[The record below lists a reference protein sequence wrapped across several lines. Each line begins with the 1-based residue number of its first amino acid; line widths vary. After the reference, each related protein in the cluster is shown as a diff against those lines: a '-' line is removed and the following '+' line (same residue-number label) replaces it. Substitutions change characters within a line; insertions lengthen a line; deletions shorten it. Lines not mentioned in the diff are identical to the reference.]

1 MTELKRCQERAL
13 ESVEAKA
20 AAAEPHAR
28 KKAARILREAAYDA
42 MSADELCAAVLAR
55 SRVTL
60 NFHPD
65 RLIAGGLTVAEGLLR
80 DGEYRSQFETRISSG
95 GLSAYP
101 GGDRDRWER
110 SLFAGAYQA
119 EGAEPCDRPKYGA
132 LNVMHYADGA
142 SPRFGSCHFR
152 LKAGVLDRCTFTC
165 GDSYAQPEHAGTRK
179 VFMPVLAA
187 LLEEVRTTGSA
198 LASDVRDAGAFA
210 AHCLSAAEPVGKDGL
225 PGPGASGGIG
235 RALDAY
241 VEAQIH
247 GAIRL
252 ESDVDALVADP
263 SFQGTATGAQLDALS
278 EAYGIP
284 LYWHPGFRLAAGS
297 VPEDFRGPVM
307 PPLARRVASSYG
319 TEAASPDVFDA
330 AAIGRATASLHRQ
343 PESWADFGTPEEVLQ
358 YLKQLW
364 HVLVRYG

>member
-13 ESVEAKA
+13 EAIEAKA

-28 KKAARILREAAYDA
+28 EKAAEILREADFGAL
-42 MSADELCAAVLAR
+42 SAEELCAAVVAR

-65 RLIAGGLTVAEGLLR
+65 RLIAGGLTVAEGLLQ

-119 EGAEPCDRPKYGA
+119 ESVQPCDRPKYGA
-132 LNVMHYADGA
+132 LNVMRYADGA

-165 GDSYAQPEHAGTRK
+165 GDSHAQPEHAGTRK

-198 LASDVRDAGAFA
+198 LASDVPGAGAFA
-210 AHCLSAAEPVGKDGL
+210 ARCLSAAEPASKDGL
-225 PGPGASGGIG
+225 PGPGAIGGIG

-241 VEAQIH
+241 IEAQIH

-263 SFQGTATGAQLDALS
+263 SFQGTATGAQLGALC

-307 PPLARRVASSYG
+307 PPLARRVAASFG
-319 TEAASPDVFDA
+319 AGAASPDVFDA
-330 AAIGRATASLHRQ
+330 AAIGRAAASLHRQ
-343 PESWADFGTPEEVLQ
+343 PEAWADFGTPAEVLQ